1 LNVFSNSIDLR
12 AGQVTQIII
21 TDLFQDSESFL
32 VELEDE
38 DSVLVQGGL
47 TQDALNY
54 GFSEFLNF
62 GVKALQYA
70 LYGFAIY
77 NIMLLATKFSDTAT
91 THAGGDSSSAGS
103 NNSIGVFSGKA
114 FSNPFF

>member
-1 LNVFSNSIDLR
+1 M
-12 AGQVTQIII
+12 AQIIV

-32 VELEDE
+32 TELEDK

-62 GVKALQYA
+62 GVKALEYA
-70 LYGFAIY
+70 LLGFAIY
-77 NIMLLATKFSDTAT
+77 NITLLATSFSDTAN

-103 NNSIGVFSGKA
+103 NNSIGVFGGNA

>member
-1 LNVFSNSIDLR
+1 M
-12 AGQVTQIII
+12 AQITI
-21 TDLFQDSESFL
+21 TDLNSVGSGLFQDPESFL
-32 VELEDE
+32 TELEDK

-70 LYGFAIY
+70 LFGFAIY

-91 THAGGDSSSAGS
+91 IHAGGNNRSVGSSNG
-103 NNSIGVFSGKA
+103 IGIFGGNA
-114 FSNPFF
+114 FSNLFF

>member
-1 LNVFSNSIDLR
+1 MPLAILIDLR
-12 AGQVTQIII
+12 AGQMAQIII

-32 VELEDE
+32 AELEDE

-70 LYGFAIY
+70 LLGFAIY
-77 NIMLLATKFSDTAT
+77 NIMLLATKFSGTSITGTGAN
-91 THAGGDSSSAGS
+91 SSSADS
-103 NNSIGVFSGKA
+103 NNSIGIFGGNA
-114 FSNPFF
+114 FSNLFF